1 MSTVGGAG
9 AMAGALHQQGL
20 AVQLMAKTLAKV
32 GPAGNMPVR
41 VAPPA
46 VLGKGLHV
54 DKMV

>member
-20 AVQLMAKTLAKV
+20 AVQLMAKV